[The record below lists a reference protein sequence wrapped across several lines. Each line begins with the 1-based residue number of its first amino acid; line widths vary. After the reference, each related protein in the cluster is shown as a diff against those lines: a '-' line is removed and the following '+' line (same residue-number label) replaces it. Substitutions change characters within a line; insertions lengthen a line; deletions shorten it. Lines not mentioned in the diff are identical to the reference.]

1 MKGNPALLLGAALM
15 GAGLLL
21 DAPLARG
28 AQPKR
33 LQDLIPGRYA
43 VRVTGMLCAVCA
55 KTIVA
60 ELSKLPEV
68 ESAKADFEKDQILVT
83 IKLERTLRLSAL
95 RRSLRLAAKRVNL
108 GTQFEIEDM
117 RYTP

>member
-1 MKGNPALLLGAALM
+1 MKGNPFLLAALIA
-15 GAGLLL
+15 AGILLS
-21 DAPLARG
+21 PLSARG
-28 AQPKR
+28 AEPKR
-33 LQDLIPGRYA
+33 LQDLASGRYA
-43 VRVTGMLCAVCA
+43 VRVSGMLCAVCA

-60 ELSKLPEV
+60 ELSKLPAV

-83 IKLERTLRLSAL
+83 IKLERTLRLSTL

-108 GTQFEIEDM
+108 GTQFEIEDI